1 MSELDQRIYNAIKRL
16 DWYFGPLN
24 YVICGSIGLYMQGI
38 DLKRNIHDM
47 DVIIP
52 GVKRKYLIRL
62 WRLIWKQSGFYL
74 DFPEI
79 PEDEQEQMPERE
91 IIEIDF
97 HGLNVK
103 VQEKQDILRY
113 KEIVAD
119 KMLWSDFSNQ
129 KQRED
134 VKKIKQEYNI

>member
-62 WRLIWKQSGFYL
+62 WRLIWKQSGFYF

-119 KMLWSDFSNQ
+119 KRLWSDFSNQ